1 MSLEDVEVVQEREE
15 MVKMTCQ
22 VLSELDLRFP
32 GAIEKVEAVHVFL
45 RTRNYCVPYPGY
57 ISEVF
62 PKLGKP
68 YGSIFF
74 ANAEYLNPVTHF
86 PEAVEAGTQ
95 AAHQVRK
102 LL

>member
-1 MSLEDVEVVQEREE
+1 MSLEDVDVVNDREE
-15 MVKMTCQ
+15 MVEISGRI
-22 VLSELDLRFP
+22 LGELDQRLP
-32 GAIEKVEAVHVFL
+32 GCLEKLAAVHVFL
-45 RTRNYCVPYPGY
+45 RNRNYCVPYPGY
-57 ISEVF
+57 ITEVF

-95 AAHQVRK
+95 AAEQVRK

>member
-1 MSLEDVEVVQEREE
+1 MSLEDVDAVNDREE
-15 MVKMTCQ
+15 MVKMSSG
-22 VLSELDLRFP
+22 VLGELDQRLP
-32 GAIEKVEAVHVFL
+32 GCLEKVAAVHVFL
-45 RTRNYCVPYPGY
+45 RNRNYCVPYPGY
-57 ISEVF
+57 ITDVF

-86 PEAVEAGTQ
+86 PEAVEAGTK
-95 AAHQVRK
+95 AADQVRR